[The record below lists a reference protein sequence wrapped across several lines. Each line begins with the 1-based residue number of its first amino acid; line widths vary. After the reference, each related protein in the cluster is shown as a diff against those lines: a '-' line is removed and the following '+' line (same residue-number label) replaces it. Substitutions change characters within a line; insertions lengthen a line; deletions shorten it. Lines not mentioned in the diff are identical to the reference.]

1 MHLAA
6 LGDTAET
13 LQGAWHTTHKQDLRP
28 TAAPEAMEPPGVGDQ
43 QALILGQEL
52 ENRRGHRGPGMKTP
66 AWLAMTDRIRRQP
79 KHEGTLVFPRA
90 VRPHVPLAP
99 TAHSRRGSRMR
110 PCQPQRKPW
119 VHAINSQVACAA
131 QSLVGE
137 WTTPLR

>member
-13 LQGAWHTTHKQDLRP
+13 LQGAWHATHKQDLRP

-66 AWLAMTDRIRRQP
+66 VWLAMTDRIRRQP
-79 KHEGTLVFPRA
+79 KHDGTLVFPRA
-90 VRPHVPLAP
+90 CGL
-99 TAHSRRGSRMR
+99 TFLSRHCPQQTGISDEALPASEEALGPCHQQPSSLCSPEPGGRMDN
-110 PCQPQRKPW
+110 PP
-119 VHAINSQVACAA
+119 
-131 QSLVGE
+131 
-137 WTTPLR
+137 